1 MSVQSTY
8 PESHTVS
15 HPEPKPRAFPRLLLL
30 PIILAATAAL
40 PILSAA
46 VGDFAGTPLL
56 AAPYVDRVL
65 KYQLITLGLA
75 LVVLALARLLASA
88 SFRKFFARGDINATV
103 EPVKRIGLI
112 PKPSE
117 GWLAVGRNFAI
128 IISGVTFIF
137 IYLQAIRGNSI
148 AAEHLRYLPWIL
160 AFSVANAFTEEMIT
174 RFAVVAALDGLIP
187 PHYVYLASAAIF
199 GLAHYFGTPGG
210 IVGVL
215 LAGFLGWLL
224 AKSIMET
231 RGIFWAWLIHAL
243 QDVIIFTGLFFVN
256 L

>member
-1 MSVQSTY
+1 MN
-8 PESHTVS
+8 
-15 HPEPKPRAFPRLLLL
+15 HPQPKPRALPRLLLML
-30 PIILAATAAL
+30 IILAATAVL
-40 PILSAA
+40 PLLSTSS
-46 VGDFAGTPLL
+46 GNFTRTTLL

-75 LVVLALARLLASA
+75 GVVLALARLLARS
-88 SFRKFFARGDINATV
+88 SFRKFFARGNINATV
-103 EPVKRIGLI
+103 EPVKLIGLT

-128 IISGVTFIF
+128 IVSGVTFIF
-137 IYLQAIRGNSI
+137 MYLQAIRGNSI

-160 AFSVANAFTEEMIT
+160 AFSVANAFTEETIT

-187 PHYVYLASAAIF
+187 ARYIYLVSAAIF
-199 GLAHYFGTPGG
+199 GLVHYFGTPGG

-224 AKSIMET
+224 AKSIVET